1 MRAHIFTIVV
11 PITTIITYYLISELY
26 ISSTT
31 FPFEYLVYQTSTV
44 LTKRNAPLEP
54 FSSDLSLS
62 VEFLQQMRNVARACA
77 EAQET
82 SINVARTPPGIQL
95 HSDVESTSRSR
106 STSPVVTRPQ
116 IVPVELS
123 DHHSGIA
130 TSIPDVSSGIKN
142 REPVAA
148 ATSHLGLASDTNVHY
163 IRQRPA
169 TFDESQAVPTAKW
182 DRIRDPTPIRKISE
196 VVTSPIVAFAQT
208 AMVLDTNANDPA
220 TVQVNTAANAADPP
234 SVDSQWNWE
243 DRVAKQRLRNN
254 DLQNSG
260 ASNILDQGIGFDRSR
275 YPVDKAHTPREV
287 WDRREEMFL
296 PPRQEIAAAVAATQ
310 LQRSWENR
318 VANQR
323 LRNNDLRKSGVSNIP
338 DQGIGFN
345 RSGYPVDKSHTP
357 REVWVRRED
366 MYPPQYTGRV
376 GYSPTNQQNPQY
388 NCGNGPPGDNGDV
401 DGNGRD
407 NKSRKGKKPARRHRM
422 PWDDSSEGESP
433 PPPPPSS
440 PSSSSKE
447 SSLSDNDWIGAFAP
461 NNEFLDK
468 KVRRKLRCKAIK
480 KLRARTDN
488 DERRESWLKGIL
500 REYQKQIRHYCN
512 RETVQSTEMPKSIK
526 IPNPSR
532 FTGSNDVEEFDTW
545 LLALLRWIVISRLVG
560 KVNND
565 QRVQVVGSFLDED
578 VLRWYNNEVTGLH
591 CSQLHWTFK
600 KVILGLF
607 ARFVQATTIHVAAEK
622 FEATEYDP
630 EKGVWAYKAELQRWG
645 SRMTRPPNSY
655 ALRRKFLDGL
665 PTSIIS
671 EMIERSASP
680 DLATLSK
687 MVKTVEQIEDNKA
700 LENFYLTSRTSVE
713 EPDDFGYKFDV
724 EWHAQEEIVGH
735 HWDGD
740 NLVFHTEW
748 NTDEGVGDP
757 GQDPTAALDKYL
769 EQHGSLTGPQN
780 AFTGN
785 TTDVGPS
792 PTSYPS
798 GFTPHPPSYPP
809 QSQFLFAHPPPSQA
823 HYALLN
829 PGFSNHGFQSQ
840 SQGSNP
846 SSFVFGSIPPSAG
859 SNPNFAAGY
868 NPVAM
873 AAFVIDE
880 PSFRA
885 ATSGCVDYYRRSA
898 VGNIPAG
905 GDVASLTQRIGELSA
920 ELASKQLGYEDLHR
934 KYYDDRH
941 GKRKRTTR
949 DGPSMAPTTAS
960 SQNKDE
966 EMLSSA
972 GIDPVET
979 TVGEMEPV
987 LSFPPQILPDG
998 GYRTSEG
1005 YIVYGNEATDAQR
1018 NDQLGLPIAR
1028 GGEEAHA
1035 DIKKAEEVTSAIQYL
1050 SLACILR
1057 DFDDSGVNSGNLPWP
1072 VFKVCRDLYREVCKV
1087 PAGQQNALERT
1098 VFSNFFR
1105 PRFVEYAYNRDP
1117 KRDRGK
1123 GRAMPELE
1131 LSSSYTEG
1139 SLPTAIT
1146 SGRAMSSTSSI
1157 QALLSKTTI
1166 LRRRP
1171 GGQTGL
1177 KNPAKSD
1184 PPEAW
1189 ARYYHVHPNTMPP
1202 GIFCDSSNH
1211 ISLRS
1216 VQGRLLVHNRAPK
1229 LPQGTIALERNRFLL
1244 LLAELFATPGLYAS
1258 LIMSTG
1264 ATVAPEITVSTFPD
1278 DTQNATLEDVA
1289 RFYASQGITVL
1300 MGEDTAVF
1308 ALTWII
1314 AFRPSDSLTVN
1325 EALMIRGQVESAL
1338 STGNVPAGLNDN
1350 MWAPE
1355 GLVSRPSHPIPGVGF
1370 FPAPLITDDGGL
1382 SYDSPP
1388 NAITSS
1394 SNSAGASGS
1403 SSSNTAL
1410 AQSEVPPTA
1419 PMEGINAPTTLTF
1432 MTRCCAHDTLS
1443 WVLNLWA

>member
-1 MRAHIFTIVV
+1 MTKS
-11 PITTIITYYLISELY
+11 TYESENRYDSLHNRDV
-26 ISSTT
+26 INNLNTHAPEHTWQSDTN
-31 FPFEYLVYQTSTV
+31 LVSKQ
-44 LTKRNAPLEP
+44 NAPLEP

-82 SINVARTPPGIQL
+82 SINVAR
-95 HSDVESTSRSR
+95 
-106 STSPVVTRPQ
+106 
-116 IVPVELS
+116 
-123 DHHSGIA
+123 
-130 TSIPDVSSGIKN
+130 IKN

-148 ATSHLGLASDTNVHY
+148 ATSCLGLASDTNVHY
-163 IRQRPA
+163 IHQRPA

-220 TVQVNTAANAADPP
+220 TVQVNTAATAADPP

-243 DRVAKQRLRNN
+243 DRVAKQQLRNN

-260 ASNILDQGIGFDRSR
+260 ASNILDQGIGFDRSG
-275 YPVDKAHTPREV
+275 YPVDKAHTPRE
-287 WDRREEMFL
+287 
-296 PPRQEIAAAVAATQ
+296 
-310 LQRSWENR
+310 
-318 VANQR
+318 
-323 LRNNDLRKSGVSNIP
+323 
-338 DQGIGFN
+338 GIGFN

-357 REVWVRRED
+357 REVWDRRED
-366 MYPPQYTGRV
+366 MYPPQYTGRL

-388 NCGNGPPGDNGDV
+388 NWRHSPPDGNGPPGDNGDV
-401 DGNGRD
+401 EGDGRD
-407 NKSRKGKKPARRHRM
+407 DKSRKGKKPACRHRT

-440 PSSSSKE
+440 PSSSSE
-447 SSLSDNDWIGAFAP
+447 DSLSSDDNWIGAFAP

-468 KVRRKLRCKAIK
+468 KVHRKLRCKAIK

-488 DERRESWLKGIL
+488 NER
-500 REYQKQIRHYCN
+500 
-512 RETVQSTEMPKSIK
+512 
-526 IPNPSR
+526 
-532 FTGSNDVEEFDTW
+532 F
-545 LLALLRWIVISRLVG
+545 G
-560 KVNND
+560 KVNDD

-578 VLRWYNNEVTGLH
+578 ALRWYNDEVTGLH
-591 CSQLHWTFK
+591 HSQLHWTFE

-622 FEATEYDP
+622 FEATKYNP
-630 EKGVWAYKAELQRWG
+630 EKGVRAYKAELQRWG

-655 ALRRKFLDGL
+655 ALRKKFLDGL

-671 EMIERSASP
+671 EMIERGASP

-687 MVKTVEQIEDNKA
+687 MVKTVEHIEDNKA
-700 LENFYLTSRTSVE
+700 LENFYLMSRTSVE
-713 EPDDFGYKFDV
+713 EPDNVGYKSDV
-724 EWHAQEEIVGH
+724 KWHAQEEIVGH

-757 GQDPTAALDKYL
+757 GKDPTAALDKYL
-769 EQHGSLTGPQN
+769 EQHGI
-780 AFTGN
+780 
-785 TTDVGPS
+785 TDC

-809 QSQFLFAHPPPSQA
+809 QSQFPFAHPPPSQT
-823 HYALLN
+823 HYAPLN

-868 NPVAM
+868 NPAAM
-873 AAFVIDE
+873 AGTSTPSYSQMQMFGQAPNSVMHPPYPGGSMVNPWTFNESLGTIIHARGTCSQCDAFVSHLLPAFVNDK

-885 ATSGCVDYYRRSA
+885 ATSGRINYYRWSA

-905 GDVASLTQRIGELSA
+905 GDIASLTQRIGELSA
-920 ELASKQLGYEDLHR
+920 ELASEQLGYEDLRR
-934 KYYDDRH
+934 KYYDGEDDLIRLRDEQDRLHVQRDSLKVELGQLREQVSRRRAHNQGLDSQAPEYGSPDRH
-941 GKRKRTTR
+941 GKRKRTTG
-949 DGPSMAPTTAS
+949 DGPSTAPTTAS
-960 SQNKDE
+960 SQNEDE

-972 GIDPVET
+972 GINPVET
-979 TVGEMEPV
+979 TAGETEPV
-987 LSFPPQILPDG
+987 LSFPPRKRDPVSPEILPDS

-1005 YIVYGNEATDAQR
+1005 YIVYGNEATDAQC

-1035 DIKKAEEVTSAIQYL
+1035 NIKKAEEVTSAIQYL

-1057 DFDDSGVNSGNLPWP
+1057 DFDDSGVNTGNLPWP
-1072 VFKVCRDLYREVCKV
+1072 AFKVCRDLYREVCKV
-1087 PAGQQNALERT
+1087 PAGQRNPLERT

-1105 PRFVEYAYNRDP
+1105 PRFVEYAYDRDP
-1117 KRDRGK
+1117 KRDKGK
-1123 GRAMPELE
+1123 GWAMPELE

-1139 SLPTAIT
+1139 SLPTAII
-1146 SGRAMSSTSSI
+1146 SGRATSSTSSI
-1157 QALLSKTTI
+1157 QALSSKTSI
-1166 LRRRP
+1166 SRRRP

-1189 ARYYHVHPNTMPP
+1189 ARYYHVHPNMMPP
-1202 GIFCDSSNH
+1202 GIVCDSSNH

-1216 VQGRLLVHNRAPK
+1216 VRGHLLVHNQAPK
-1229 LPQGTIALERNRFLL
+1229 LPQGMIALERNCFLL
-1244 LLAELFATPGLYAS
+1244 LLVELFATPGLYAS

-1278 DTQNATLEDVA
+1278 DTRNTTLEDVA

-1308 ALTWII
+1308 TLTWII
-1314 AFRPSDSLTVN
+1314 AFCR
-1325 EALMIRGQVESAL
+1325 VESAL

-1355 GLVSRPSHPIPGVGF
+1355 GLVSCPSHPIPGVGF

-1388 NAITSS
+1388 NAIASS

-1403 SSSNTAL
+1403 SSSNTAS

-1419 PMEGINAPTTLTF
+1419 PMEGING
-1432 MTRCCAHDTLS
+1432 
-1443 WVLNLWA
+1443 N